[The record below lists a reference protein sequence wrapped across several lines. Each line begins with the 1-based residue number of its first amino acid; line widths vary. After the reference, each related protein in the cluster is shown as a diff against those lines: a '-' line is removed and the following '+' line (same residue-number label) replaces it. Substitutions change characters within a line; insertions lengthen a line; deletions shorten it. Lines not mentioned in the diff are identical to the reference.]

1 MDLNNLIQ
9 IINKG
14 KTKFDIE
21 IYLVGG
27 AVRDLLLGSNPT
39 DLDFVFIDKQDNIQ
53 QFISD
58 TFNPNNVCLL
68 YTSPSPRDGLLS
80 RMPYSA

>member
-1 MDLNNLIQ
+1 MNLHNLIQ

-14 KTKFDIE
+14 KTKFEIE

-27 AVRDLLLGSNPT
+27 AVRDLLLGSSPT
-39 DLDFVFIDKQDNIQ
+39 DLDFVFIDKNNNIQ

-58 TFNPNNVCLL
+58 TFKVLVL
-68 YTSPSPRDGLLS
+68 
-80 RMPYSA
+80 